1 MSTSQNN
8 NEEECRDRASALF
21 LRYYHFVEAIAFR
34 AAPSSELQ
42 SDIVHDA
49 FLDFM
54 KKADQW
60 DLDSDVRPLLR
71 KITQNIA
78 LQYWRNHMRSLPE
91 YLQPLAEKIQKKI
104 SSSTDRTSQSNL
116 DEQLTALEGCVERL
130 SPRYRR
136 LVRLFYFEK
145 VPLERLSQETSFSLF
160 AIRKAMCRIRT
171 TLREC
176 VERRLVAGDRQ
187 S

>member
-1 MSTSQNN
+1 MSTHQDDNG
-8 NEEECRDRASALF
+8 EDRKDRASALF

-34 AAPSSELQ
+34 CAPSSELQ

-60 DLDSDVRPLLR
+60 DLERDVRPLLR

-78 LQYWRNHMRSLPE
+78 LQYWRNHVRNMPE
-91 YLQPLAEKIQKKI
+91 HLQMLAEKVQKKI
-104 SSSTDRTSQSNL
+104 SSDEDQTANSNL
-116 DEQLTALEGCVERL
+116 DEQLAALEGCVERL

-145 VPLERLSQETSFSLF
+145 VPLERLSEETSFSLF
-160 AIRKAMCRIRT
+160 ALRKAMCRIRT
-171 TLREC
+171 ALREC
-176 VERRLVAGDRQ
+176 VERRLAAGERQ

>member
-1 MSTSQNN
+1 MSTSQDNN
-8 NEEECRDRASALF
+8 GEDRKDRASALF

-34 AAPSSELQ
+34 AAPSAELQ

-91 YLQPLAEKIQKKI
+91 HLQPLAEKIQEKI
-104 SSSTDRTSQSNL
+104 SANDDQTANSNL
-116 DEQLTALEGCVERL
+116 DEQLAALDECVERL

-145 VPLERLSQETSFSLF
+145 VPLERLSEETSFSLF

-171 TLREC
+171 ALREC
-176 VERRLVAGDRQ
+176 VERRLAAGERQ